1 MNWELIIYIL
11 ATIGIIAFILILNS
25 VRVMIDK
32 KIKQMTDD
40 SKEIEYNNAIT
51 VLDWVENTIIPNIV
65 TSLNETVT
73 KKYKEASEDG
83 KLTKEEANELFTT
96 AVEDVKKQLSK
107 DIVDKLS
114 FVVGDLNSWIESA
127 IEVAVKNAKDDFKIL
142 SIESIEPIEEVEPS
156 GTCKS
161 CNGDCKCH
169 EHTSE
174 ESSEEVKNNDAADT
188 TTEEVSSEEV
198 VVVKESFK

>member
-11 ATIGIIAFILILNS
+11 VTIGIIAFILILNS

-142 SIESIEPIEEVEPS
+142 SIESIEPFEEAEPS

-161 CNGDCKCH
+161 CNGGCKCH

-174 ESSEEVKNNDAADT
+174 ESIEEIKNNDVADTATEEVPSEEVA
-188 TTEEVSSEEV
+188 
-198 VVVKESFK
+198 VVKESFK